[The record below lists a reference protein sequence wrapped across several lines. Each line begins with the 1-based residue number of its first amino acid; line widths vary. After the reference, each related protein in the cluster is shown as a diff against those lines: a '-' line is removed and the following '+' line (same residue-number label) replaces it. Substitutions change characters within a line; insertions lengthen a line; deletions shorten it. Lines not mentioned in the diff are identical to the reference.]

1 MANAQGD
8 CTDDIGCIRIGGHY
22 GCVPGGSGYWICLH
36 GAMVNGTERVM
47 SMRWYAVQ
55 AFSGFEKSVQ
65 KGLEERVV
73 RSGLQDQFGQILVPI
88 EEVIEMKA
96 GQKKISERKLYPG
109 YVLVQMDMTDES
121 WHLVKSTPRVTAF
134 IGGSAQR
141 PTPIKDKEVD
151 IILQRIDDSKSNPTQ
166 KLTFEKGESVRIV
179 DGPFKDFSGNVE
191 DINYEKSKLRVSVVI
206 FGRSTPVE
214 LEFSQIEKEV

>member
-1 MANAQGD
+1 
-8 CTDDIGCIRIGGHY
+8 
-22 GCVPGGSGYWICLH
+22 
-36 GAMVNGTERVM
+36 M
-47 SMRWYAVQ
+47 SMKWYPVQ

-65 KGLEERVV
+65 KALEERVV
-73 RSGLQDQFGQILVPI
+73 RSGLQEQFGQILVPI
-88 EEVIEMKA
+88 EEVIEMKN
-96 GQKKISERKLYPG
+96 GQKAISERKLYPG
-109 YVLVQMDMTDES
+109 YVLVQMNMTDDT

-134 IGGSAQR
+134 IGGSAQK

-166 KLTFEKGESVRIV
+166 KLTFEKGESVRII

-191 DINYEKSKLRVSVVI
+191 EVNYEKSKLRVSVVI

-214 LEFSQIEKEV
+214 LEFGQVEKEV